1 MRTLGLFGFVTLAV
15 LILGSGRV
23 VAGQYDACNATNTA
37 CRQACYAADK
47 GTANYNVEGCLGGCA
62 SAQSNCV
69 GGFAGPK
76 GSRLK
81 KEQSESVPSGGR
93 PKAAQ

>member
-1 MRTLGLFGFVTLAV
+1 MRSLCLFGFVALLV
-15 LILGSGRV
+15 LISGLNRV
-23 VAGQYDACNATNTA
+23 NAGQYDACNATNTA

-47 GTANYNVEGCLGGCA
+47 GNANYNVEGCLGGCA

-81 KEQSESVPSGGR
+81 KEQSEGAPSGGR